1 MFKKFITVASSLA
14 LSAMCLTGCN
24 QTTTDKEAKKTLDK
38 VTIAEVTHSVF
49 YAPQY
54 AAVTKG
60 FFEEEGIE
68 VDIINTSGAD
78 KTMAALISGEAQV
91 GLMGPEASI
100 YVYNQGNEN
109 YAVNFAQLTK
119 TDGSFIVAREEMPN
133 FTLEDLKGKDI
144 LGGRKGGVPLMTLEY
159 VLKKNGLTI
168 GTNKESG
175 EVNVR
180 TDVQFGVMAG
190 AFAGGE
196 GDFTTAF
203 EPTGTQMEEEGT
215 GYIVASVGELSR
227 EVVGDVPYTAY
238 STTKEFMADNED
250 LIQRFTNALY
260 KGQQWC
266 KTASSE
272 EIAQAMQPF
281 FNDLSLNDLI
291 SVVDRYKEVDAWC
304 DNPLFTEESLNALVE
319 IMEEASELDKAPV
332 YNDIVN
338 TDFANKA
345 MENVK

>member
-1 MFKKFITVASSLA
+1 MFKKFITITSSLA
-14 LSAMCLTGCN
+14 LSMMCITGCS
-24 QTTTDKEAKKTLDK
+24 QTTSNNSNEEVNKTLDK

-68 VDIINTSGAD
+68 VDIINAAGAD
-78 KTMAALISGEAQV
+78 KTMAALISGEAQI

-100 YVYNQGNEN
+100 YVYNQGSEN

-119 TDGSFIVAREEMPN
+119 ADGSFIVAREEMPN

-159 VLKKNGLTI
+159 VLKQNGLTI
-168 GTNKESG
+168 GTNKEAG

-180 TDVQFGVMAG
+180 PDVQFGVMAG

-203 EPTGTQMEEEGT
+203 EPTGTQMEKDGT
-215 GYIVASVGELSR
+215 GYIVASVGELA
-227 EVVGDVPYTAY
+227 GDVPYTAY
-238 STTKEFMADNED
+238 SATKEFIADNED

-266 KTASSE
+266 KTASNE
-272 EIAQAMQPF
+272 EIAKAMQPF
-281 FNDLSLNDLI
+281 FNDLTLDDLI
-291 SVVDRYKEVDAWC
+291 SVVDRYKSIDAWC
-304 DNPLFTEESLNALVE
+304 DNPLLTEESLNSLVE
-319 IMEEASELDKAPV
+319 IMKEAGELDKAPV
-332 YNDIVN
+332 YNDIVT

-345 MENVK
+345 IENNK

>member
-1 MFKKFITVASSLA
+1 MFKKFITVTSSLA

-24 QTTTDKEAKKTLDK
+24 QTTTTDKELDK

-78 KTMAALISGEAQV
+78 KTMSALISGEAQI

-100 YVYNQGNEN
+100 YVYNQGSEN

-119 TDGSFIVAREEMPN
+119 TDGSFIVAREEMPD
-133 FTLEDLKGKDI
+133 FTLEDLKGKEM
-144 LGGRKGGVPLMTLEY
+144 LGGRAGGVPLMTLEY

-168 GTNKESG
+168 GTNTEAG

-196 GDFTTAF
+196 ADFTT
-203 EPTGTQMEEEGT
+203 
-215 GYIVASVGELSR
+215 
-227 EVVGDVPYTAY
+227 
-238 STTKEFMADNED
+238 
-250 LIQRFTNALY
+250 
-260 KGQQWC
+260 
-266 KTASSE
+266 
-272 EIAQAMQPF
+272 
-281 FNDLSLNDLI
+281 
-291 SVVDRYKEVDAWC
+291 
-304 DNPLFTEESLNALVE
+304 
-319 IMEEASELDKAPV
+319 
-332 YNDIVN
+332 
-338 TDFANKA
+338 
-345 MENVK
+345 

>member
-24 QTTTDKEAKKTLDK
+24 QTTTTDNKSLDK
-38 VTIAEVTHSVF
+38 VTIAEVAHSVF

-78 KTMAALISGEAQV
+78 KTMAALISGEAQI

-100 YVYNQGNEN
+100 YVYNQGSEN

-133 FTLEDLKGKDI
+133 FTIEDLKGKDI

-168 GTNKESG
+168 GTNKEAG

-180 TDVQFGVMAG
+180 TDVQFGVMTG
-190 AFAGGE
+190 AFAAGE
-196 GDFTTAF
+196 ADYTTAF
-203 EPTGTQMEEEGT
+203 EPTGTQMEEDQT

-227 EVVGDVPYTAY
+227 EVVGDIPFTAY
-238 STTKEFMADNED
+238 STTKDFMADNED

-272 EIAQAMQPF
+272 EIAEAMQPF

-291 SVVDRYKEVDAWC
+291 SVVDRYKAVDAWC
-304 DNPLFTEESLNALVE
+304 DNPLFTEESLNSLVE
-319 IMEEASELDKAPV
+319 IMEEAGELDKAPV

-338 TDFANKA
+338 TNFANTA
-345 MENVK
+345 IENAK

>member
-168 GTNKESG
+168 GTNKE
-175 EVNVR
+175 
-180 TDVQFGVMAG
+180 AG
-190 AFAGGE
+190 
-196 GDFTTAF
+196 D
-203 EPTGTQMEEEGT
+203 
-215 GYIVASVGELSR
+215 R
-227 EVVGDVPYTAY
+227 
-238 STTKEFMADNED
+238 K
-250 LIQRFTNALY
+250 
-260 KGQQWC
+260 
-266 KTASSE
+266 
-272 EIAQAMQPF
+272 
-281 FNDLSLNDLI
+281 
-291 SVVDRYKEVDAWC
+291 SVV
-304 DNPLFTEESLNALVE
+304 
-319 IMEEASELDKAPV
+319 
-332 YNDIVN
+332 
-338 TDFANKA
+338 
-345 MENVK
+345 

>member
-1 MFKKFITVASSLA
+1 MFKKIITVASSLA
-14 LSAMCLTGCN
+14 LSAMCFTGCN
-24 QTTTDKEAKKTLDK
+24 QTENEKALDK
-38 VTIAEVTHSVF
+38 ITIAEVAHSVF

-54 AAVTKG
+54 AAVTQG

-78 KTMAALISGEAQV
+78 KTMAALISGEAQI

-100 YVYNQGNEN
+100 YVYNQGSEN

-133 FTLEDLKGKDI
+133 FSLEDLKGKDI
-144 LGGRKGGVPLMTLEY
+144 LGGREGGVPLMTLEY

-168 GTNKESG
+168 GTNTEAG

-190 AFAGGE
+190 AFVAGE
-196 GDFTTAF
+196 ADFTTAF
-203 EPTGTQMEEEGT
+203 EPTGTEMEKEGT
-215 GYIVASVGELSR
+215 GYIVASVGELAG
-227 EVVGDVPYTAY
+227 EVPYTAY
-238 STTKEFMADNED
+238 STTKSFMADNED

-272 EIAQAMQPF
+272 EVAKAMQPF
-281 FNDLSLNDLI
+281 FDDLSLDELI
-291 SVVDRYKEVDAWC
+291 SVVDRYKSIDAWC

-319 IMEEASELDKAPV
+319 IMEEAGELDKVPV
-332 YNDIVN
+332 YDDIVN
-338 TDFANKA
+338 TNFANKA
-345 MENVK
+345 IENAK

>member
-159 VLKKNGLTI
+159 VLKKNGI
-168 GTNKESG
+168 NPQ
-175 EVNVR
+175 
-180 TDVQFGVMAG
+180 TDLILDDSIKFDLMAG
-190 AFAGGE
+190 AFSS
-196 GDFTTAF
+196 GDAEYVTLF
-203 EPTGTQMEEEGT
+203 EPTASLTEKEGK
-215 GYIVASVGELSR
+215 GYIVASVGAEAG
-227 EVVGDVPYTAY
+227 EIPYTAY
-238 STTKEFMADNED
+238 FAKKSYIENNED
-250 LIQRFTNALY
+250 TIQKFTNAIY
-260 KGQQWC
+260 KGEQFV
-266 KTASSE
+266 KEHTST
-272 EIAQAMQPF
+272 EIAESIQSF
-281 FNDLSLNDLI
+281 FPDTDIEQLANAVQS
-291 SVVDRYKEVDAWC
+291 YKDIDAWN
-304 DNPLFTEESLNALVE
+304 DTPILKEEAYNRLEEVMTMAGELQEKAPYEKVINNKYAEES
-319 IMEEASELDKAPV
+319 IK
-332 YNDIVN
+332 
-338 TDFANKA
+338 
-345 MENVK
+345 

>member
-168 GTNKESG
+168 GTNKEAG

-180 TDVQFGVMAG
+180 TDVQFAAMAG
-190 AFAGGE
+190 AFAAGE
-196 GDFTTAF
+196 ADFTTAF
-203 EPTGTQMEEEGT
+203 EPTATQLEKEGT
-215 GYIVASVGELSR
+215 GYIVTSIGKDS
-227 EVVGDVPYTAY
+227 GKIPYTAY
-238 STTKEFMADNED
+238 SATKSYMKDNKEV
-250 LIQRFTNALY
+250 LEKFTRALY
-260 KGQQWC
+260 KAQMWC
-266 KTASSE
+266 KDATDK
-272 EIAQAMQPF
+272 EIAEAIQPYF
-281 FNDLSLNDLI
+281 EDNSIDELVTVAKQYRKI
-291 SVVDRYKEVDAWC
+291 GAWC
-304 DNPLFTEESLNALVE
+304 ENPYFKEESLNNLMKV
-319 IMEEASELDKAPV
+319 METAGELEKEAPYDK
-332 YNDIVN
+332 IVD
-338 TDFANKA
+338 TSIAQDVIDENK
-345 MENVK
+345 

>member
-24 QTTTDKEAKKTLDK
+24 QTTTDKEVKKTLDK

-168 GTNKESG
+168 GTNKEAG

-180 TDVQFGVMAG
+180 TDVQL
-190 AFAGGE
+190 
-196 GDFTTAF
+196 
-203 EPTGTQMEEEGT
+203 
-215 GYIVASVGELSR
+215 SVCL
-227 EVVGDVPYTAY
+227 
-238 STTKEFMADNED
+238 
-250 LIQRFTNALY
+250 
-260 KGQQWC
+260 
-266 KTASSE
+266 
-272 EIAQAMQPF
+272 
-281 FNDLSLNDLI
+281 
-291 SVVDRYKEVDAWC
+291 
-304 DNPLFTEESLNALVE
+304 
-319 IMEEASELDKAPV
+319 
-332 YNDIVN
+332 
-338 TDFANKA
+338 
-345 MENVK
+345 

>member
-14 LSAMCLTGCN
+14 LSVMCLTGCN
-24 QTTTDKEAKKTLDK
+24 QTTTTDNESLDK
-38 VTIAEVTHSVF
+38 ITIAEVAHSVF

-68 VDIINTSGAD
+68 VDLINTSGAD
-78 KTMAALISGEAQV
+78 KTMAALISGEAQI

-100 YVYNQGNEN
+100 YVYNQGSNN
-109 YAVNFAQLTK
+109 YAINFAQLTK
-119 TDGSFIVAREEMPN
+119 KDGNFIIAREEMPN
-133 FTLEDLKGKDI
+133 FTLQDLKGKEI
-144 LGGRKGGVPLMTLEY
+144 LGGREGGVPVMALEY
-159 VLKKNGLTI
+159 VLKKNGLTV
-168 GTNKESG
+168 GTNKEAG

-180 TDVQFGVMAG
+180 TDVQFGVMTG
-190 AFAGGE
+190 AFVAGE
-196 GDFTTAF
+196 ADFTTAF
-203 EPTGTQMEEEGT
+203 EPTGTQMEKEGS
-215 GYIVASVGELSR
+215 GYIVESLGELAG
-227 EVVGDVPYTAY
+227 EIPYTAY
-238 STTKEFMADNED
+238 STTKEFMEENED

-272 EIAQAMQPF
+272 EVAKAMQPF
-281 FNDLSLNDLI
+281 FNDLSLDDLI
-291 SVVDRYKEVDAWC
+291 SVVDRYKEIDAWC
-304 DNPLFTEESLNALVE
+304 ENPLLTEESLNTLAE
-319 IMEEASELDKAPV
+319 IMEEAGELDKKPV

-345 MENVK
+345 MESIK

>member
-1 MFKKFITVASSLA
+1 MFKKFITVTSSLA
-14 LSAMCLTGCN
+14 LSAMCITGCN
-24 QTTTDKEAKKTLDK
+24 QTDNEAKKTLDK

-54 AAVTKG
+54 AAVTEG

-68 VDIINTSGAD
+68 VDIINTAGAD
-78 KTMAALISGEAQV
+78 KTMAALISGEAQI

-119 TDGSFIVAREEMPN
+119 ADGSFIIAREEMPN

-159 VLKKNGLTI
+159 VLKQNGLTI
-168 GTNKESG
+168 GTNKDAG

-203 EPTGTQMEEEGT
+203 EPTGTQMEKEGT
-215 GYIVASVGELSR
+215 GYIVASVGELG
-227 EVVGDVPYTAY
+227 GDVPYTAY
-238 STTKEFMADNED
+238 STTKEFMAENED

-266 KTASSE
+266 KTASNE
-272 EIAQAMQPF
+272 EIAKAMQPF
-281 FNDLSLNDLI
+281 FNDLSLDDLV
-291 SVVDRYKEVDAWC
+291 SVVDRYKSIDAWC
-304 DNPLFTEESLNALVE
+304 DNPLLTEESLNSLVE
-319 IMEEASELDKAPV
+319 IMKEAGELDKEPV
-332 YNDIVN
+332 YNDIVT
-338 TDFANKA
+338 TDFVDKAIENNK
-345 MENVK
+345 

>member
-1 MFKKFITVASSLA
+1 
-14 LSAMCLTGCN
+14 
-24 QTTTDKEAKKTLDK
+24 
-38 VTIAEVTHSVF
+38 
-49 YAPQY
+49 
-54 AAVTKG
+54 
-60 FFEEEGIE
+60 
-68 VDIINTSGAD
+68 
-78 KTMAALISGEAQV
+78 MAALISGEAQV

-144 LGGRKGGVPLMTLEY
+144 LGGRK
-159 VLKKNGLTI
+159 
-168 GTNKESG
+168 
-175 EVNVR
+175 
-180 TDVQFGVMAG
+180 
-190 AFAGGE
+190 GGE

-319 IMEEASELDKAPV
+319 IMEEAGELDKAPV

>member
-1 MFKKFITVASSLA
+1 MFKKFITLASSLA
-14 LSAMCLTGCN
+14 LSAMCITGCN
-24 QTTTDKEAKKTLDK
+24 QIYKTDNELDK
-38 VTIAEVTHSVF
+38 ITIAEVAHSVF

-54 AAVTKG
+54 AAVTMG

-78 KTMAALISGEAQV
+78 KTMAALISGEAQI

-100 YVYNQGNEN
+100 YVYNQGSEN

-119 TDGSFIVAREEMPN
+119 TDGSFIVAREQMPN
-133 FTLEDLKGKDI
+133 FTLNDLKGKDI
-144 LGGRKGGVPLMTLEY
+144 LGGREGGVPLMTLEY

-168 GTNKESG
+168 GKNKEAG

-196 GDFTTAF
+196 ADFTTAF
-203 EPTGTQMEEEGT
+203 EPTGTQMEKEKT
-215 GYIVASVGELSR
+215 GYIVASVGELAS
-227 EVVGDVPYTAY
+227 EVAGEVPYTSY
-238 STTKEFMADNED
+238 STTKDFMAENED

-272 EIAQAMQPF
+272 EIAKAMQPF
-281 FNDLSLNDLI
+281 FNDLSLDDLI
-291 SVVDRYKEVDAWC
+291 SVVDRYKSVDAWC
-304 DNPLFTEESLNALVE
+304 DNPLFEEESLNALIK
-319 IMEEASELDKAPV
+319 IMEEAGELDKAPV
-332 YNDIVN
+332 YEDIVN
-338 TDFANKA
+338 TEFASKSIKNNK
-345 MENVK
+345 